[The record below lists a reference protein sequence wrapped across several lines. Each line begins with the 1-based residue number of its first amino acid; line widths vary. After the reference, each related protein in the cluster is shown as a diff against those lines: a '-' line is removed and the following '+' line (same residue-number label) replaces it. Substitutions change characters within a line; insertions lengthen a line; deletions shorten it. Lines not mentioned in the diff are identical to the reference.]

1 MRVISALF
9 KACYCCENEVDYSFR
24 APNFLLALAEFVAET
39 ITLYLQTSILPTK
52 LFIKASNYY
61 EVVQQALRSSDYCF
75 ANI

>member
-1 MRVISALF
+1 
-9 KACYCCENEVDYSFR
+9 
-24 APNFLLALAEFVAET
+24 
-39 ITLYLQTSILPTK
+39 LYLQTSILPTK